1 LAGSLVDRTDWLV
14 LVSFFVPHNE
24 LSNTLAA
31 IFSTSRLRHRLP
43 LLLVGCRSVELSDY
57 LLGPSARATRPPD
70 PFVQPQMV
78 SLFPEDRCEAAEN
91 HA

>member
-31 IFSTSRLRHRLP
+31 IFSTNGGRFL
-43 LLLVGCRSVELSDY
+43 GFVEASDAKAAE
-57 LLGPSARATRPPD
+57 ARAARAI
-70 PFVQPQMV
+70 
-78 SLFPEDRCEAAEN
+78 LLARN
-91 HA
+91 R